1 MTSRSETTIECN
13 DSTYDTYMVTISS
26 QQKKAHISV
35 NQLDSVVDYLSKQI
49 DSLSIIQSVYENTGH
64 YQQLH
69 YHAIVNVPKDFRY
82 YRFTKYG
89 SNNLTLQTYSINWG
103 RVYNLRRAITYLNK
117 DLQHQSQQDIIQ
129 DNGYKQNC
137 FNLVYND

>member
-13 DSTYDTYMVTISS
+13 DTSYDIYMVTISS
-26 QQKKAHISV
+26 QQKKAHISK

-49 DSLSIIQSVYENTGH
+49 DSLSIIQSVYENTGR
-64 YQQLH
+64 YKQLH

-82 YRFTKYG
+82 YRFTKFG
-89 SNNLTLQTYSINWG
+89 SSNLTLQTYSINWG

-117 DLQHQSQQDIIQ
+117 DLKHQSQQDIIQ

-137 FNLVYND
+137 FNLHYNE